1 MVELV
6 NKREKRVVLR
16 EHVYEQPEGLRCVYI
31 HERNRVAYT
40 MTLNLLSTDS
50 SLVFLRWYP
59 EAEASVHFRESV
71 EEYKTT
77 RVECELPID
86 STAISE
92 AEMEKWLKYL
102 ISGCERRFKPCPYK
116 DPCKGV
122 TERHEAKERIRE
134 LQRVTPTH
142 TQQAAQLN
150 TPDAG
155 DAKDDPQKKAA

>member
-6 NKREKRVVLR
+6 NKREKRVVIR

-59 EAEASVHFRESV
+59 EAETSVHFGESV

-134 LQRVTPTH
+134 LQRVMPTH

-150 TPDAG
+150 TPEAG